1 MTLPE
6 IVKVLTF
13 QKIGNGRI
21 NVKLENVFNHHIEV
35 LVQSTSDGPTVCFV
49 AISSP
54 FTLYTWFTAEQ
65 ARAAAQALLQAAD
78 SCDNELQCS
87 DEPSKDT

>member
-1 MTLPE
+1 M
-6 IVKVLTF
+6 
-13 QKIGNGRI
+13 
-21 NVKLENVFNHHIEV
+21 KLENVFNHSLEV
-35 LVQSTSDGPTVCFV
+35 LTQNSSDGPTVCFR
-49 AISSP
+49 AINNP